1 MSFWLQSDKV
11 SAHLPYQLYA
21 YEDEERKSYKNNSGW
36 WSDKYCMLAFET
48 TDWSILKSEYLD
60 EHIQNVTVYI
70 NIVTRKN
77 ATEKQFYIK
86 NN

>member
-1 MSFWLQSDKV
+1 MS
-11 SAHLPYQLYA
+11 
-21 YEDEERKSYKNNSGW
+21 
-36 WSDKYCMLAFET
+36 AFET
-48 TDWSILKSEYLD
+48 TDRSILKSEYLD

-70 NIVTRKN
+70 NFVTRKN